1 MAGKFPASVATPCY
15 NWAAAQKIVHVFA
28 LFAAVCS
35 GGGPVHSRESEGP
48 MTQQSDGQEQV
59 LKPDEG
65 NHILLVEDE
74 RSVRDP
80 LGHYLQRNGFRV
92 TMASHALEA
101 RHLLS
106 RYKFDL
112 IILDIMMPGEDGL
125 SLCRSIREK
134 FDIPT
139 ILLSA
144 KSEETDRIIGLEMGA
159 DDYVVKP
166 FAPRELLAR
175 AKAVIRRAQSVPRS
189 RKLPVQKTLQFG
201 TWTLKTGARQ
211 LVGED
216 GSVVPLSTGEFN
228 LLLAFIER
236 PHIVLTR
243 DQLLDLTQGREASA
257 FDRSIDN
264 LISRVRKKIEPD
276 SKNPSYIKTVWGGG
290 YSFVGEVR
298 QI

>member
-1 MAGKFPASVATPCY
+1 MTIPA
-15 NWAAAQKIVHVFA
+15 QD
-28 LFAAVCS
+28 
-35 GGGPVHSRESEGP
+35 GRENSP
-48 MTQQSDGQEQV
+48 
-59 LKPDEG
+59 KPDEG
-65 NHILLVEDE
+65 YHILLVEDE
-74 RSVRDP
+74 RSVREP

-92 TMASHALEA
+92 TMANHALEA
-101 RHLLS
+101 RHMLS

-144 KSEETDRIIGLEMGA
+144 KADETDRIIGLEMGA

-175 AKAVIRRAQSVPRS
+175 AKAVVRRAQSVPRS
-189 RKLPVQKTLQFG
+189 RRLPSQKTLQFG
-201 TWTLKTGARQ
+201 VWTLKTGARQ
-211 LVGED
+211 LVGND
-216 GSVVPLSTGEFN
+216 GTVLPLSTGEFN
-228 LLLAFIER
+228 LLLVFLER
-236 PHIVLTR
+236 PQIVLSR

-276 SKNPSYIKTVWGGG
+276 PKNPTYIKTVWGGG
-290 YSFVGEVR
+290 YSLVAEVR
-298 QI
+298 QV

>member
-1 MAGKFPASVATPCY
+1 MGMTIQAPDGREDLPK
-15 NWAAAQKIVHVFA
+15 QEDGHHV
-28 LFAAVCS
+28 
-35 GGGPVHSRESEGP
+35 
-48 MTQQSDGQEQV
+48 
-59 LKPDEG
+59 
-65 NHILLVEDE
+65 LLVEDE
-74 RSVRDP
+74 RSVREP
-80 LGHYLQRNGFRV
+80 LGHYLQRNGFRI

-112 IILDIMMPGEDGL
+112 VILDIMMPGEDGL

-144 KSEETDRIIGLEMGA
+144 KAEETDRIIGLEMGA

-175 AKAVIRRAQSVPRS
+175 AKAVVRRAQSVPRS
-189 RKLPVQKTLQFG
+189 RRLPVQKTLQFG
-201 TWTLKTGARQ
+201 TWTLRTGARQ
-211 LVGED
+211 LIGDD
-216 GSVVPLSTGEFN
+216 GAVLPLSTGEFN
-228 LLLAFIER
+228 LLLVFLER
-236 PHIVLTR
+236 PQIVLSR

-276 SKNPSYIKTVWGGG
+276 PKNPTYIKTVWGGG
-290 YSFVGEVR
+290 YSLVVEVR
-298 QI
+298 QS

>member
-1 MAGKFPASVATPCY
+1 MMAQP
-15 NWAAAQKIVHVFA
+15 
-28 LFAAVCS
+28 L
-35 GGGPVHSRESEGP
+35 
-48 MTQQSDGQEQV
+48 DGQDV
-59 LKPDEG
+59 AAKPEEG
-65 NHILLVEDE
+65 YHLLLVEDE

-92 TMASHALEA
+92 TMANHALEA

-112 IILDIMMPGEDGL
+112 VILDIMMPGEDGL

-134 FDIPT
+134 LDIPT

-175 AKAVIRRAQSVPRS
+175 TKAVIRRAQSVPRS
-189 RKLPVQKTLQFG
+189 RRLPVQKTMQFG
-201 TWTLKTGARQ
+201 TWKLKTGARQ
-211 LVGED
+211 LLGDD
-216 GSVVPLSTGEFN
+216 GVVVPLSTGEFN
-228 LLLAFIER
+228 LLLAFLER
-236 PHIVLTR
+236 PHIVLSR

-276 SKNPSYIKTVWGGG
+276 SKNPTYIKTVWGGG
-290 YSFVGEVR
+290 YSFVAEVR
-298 QI
+298 LV